1 MTGQFQVDTTR
12 KNLLADDALGGRAYY
27 LGHIEMQIPLG
38 SGVRELGIRPSVFVD
53 IGSVFGVKKP
63 QLLNLVPGDPRLT
76 RDILDVNGNPQ
87 CTVPATDPNGSPT
100 LIPRPST
107 GCPTGSSPFTQTIP
121 AFREVFLGDT
131 PKPRVSV
138 GIGVNWNSPFGP
150 FRIDIA
156 KALITQPGDD
166 PQLVTFNVG
175 TQF

>member
-1 MTGQFQVDTTR
+1 
-12 KNLLADDALGGRAYY
+12 
-27 LGHIEMQIPLG
+27 
-38 SGVRELGIRPSVFVD
+38 VFVD
-53 IGSVFGVKKP
+53 IGSVFGVKRP
-63 QLLNLVPGDPRLT
+63 QTLDLPPGDPRLT
-76 RDILDVNGNPQ
+76 RDILDINGNAQ
-87 CTVPATDPNGSPT
+87 CTKPATEEGGTAT
-100 LIPRPST
+100 LIPRPSA
-107 GCPTGSSPFTQTIP
+107 GCPTGTTPFQQTIP